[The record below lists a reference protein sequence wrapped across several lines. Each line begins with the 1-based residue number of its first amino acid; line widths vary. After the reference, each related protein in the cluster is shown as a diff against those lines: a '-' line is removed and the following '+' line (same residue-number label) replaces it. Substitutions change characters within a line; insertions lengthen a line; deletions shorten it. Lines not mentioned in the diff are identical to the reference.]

1 MSNLSIC
8 FYNSPLGRMFL
19 TCDSDGIT
27 SVGFENQRFSYSDTS
42 FEYEESDTP
51 FLKEGRRWLDI
62 YFAGKEAEFT
72 PPLHL
77 IGTEFQ
83 KEVWQILLKIPYG
96 SVMTYGEIAK
106 EIAEKRGLDKMSSR
120 AVGGAVG
127 HNPISIIV
135 PCHRVIGS
143 GGNITGYGGG
153 IERKIRLLSLEGYDT
168 TTLKVPRKLPSF
180 CSIPAL

>member
-1 MSNLSIC
+1 MSVYIC

-19 TCDSDGIT
+19 TCDSYGIT
-27 SVGFENQRFSYSDTS
+27 SVGFENQRFSYSDTGA
-42 FEYEESDTP
+42 EYEESDTP
-51 FLKEGRRWLDI
+51 SLKEGRRWLDI
-62 YFAGKEAEFT
+62 YFSGKEAGFT

-143 GGNITGYGGG
+143 GGNITGYGGV

-168 TTLKVPRKLPSF
+168 STLKVPRKLPSF

>member
-1 MSNLSIC
+1 MVREIKSSEQRELLNLYLYLHEQFVPDMTERLKNTWEAIMRDRNHHIIVNEVDNIIVSSCVCVIIP
-8 FYNSPLGRMFL
+8 NL
-19 TCDSDGIT
+19 TRNVRPYALI
-27 SVGFENQRFSYSDTS
+27 ENVVTHEDYR
-42 FEYEESDTP
+42 
-51 FLKEGRRWLDI
+51 
-62 YFAGKEAEFT
+62 GKGYA
-72 PPLHL
+72 
-77 IGTEFQ
+77 TEC
-83 KEVWQILLKIPYG
+83 LNY
-96 SVMTYGEIAK
+96 AK

-168 TTLKVPRKLPSF
+168 STLKVPRKLPSF